1 VLQEAADASDDSDLA
16 WRMAVRHAELGH
28 RDDDAV
34 ERLLERD
41 ADPDAGIKRLKV
53 LAASPDTEAKEA
65 VWRAFFV
72 DYTVP
77 ASRDTLELGSIF
89 WRPQQSELLAPYTHR
104 YLEELPDLK
113 GGMLNQGVVIRAMYP
128 HAVGDASF
136 LAAAIAASEDEA
148 ISLYARNQ
156 LRSQS
161 FVLGRLHQAREL

>member
-1 VLQEAADASDDSDLA
+1 MTTRRS
-16 WRMAVRHAELGH
+16 
-28 RDDDAV
+28 

-53 LAASPDTEAKEA
+53 LAASPDEEAKEE

-72 DYTVP
+72 DYAVP

-89 WRPQQSELLAPYTHR
+89 WRPVQSELLAPYTHR
-104 YLEELPDLK
+104 YLDELPDLK

-136 LAAAIAASEDEA
+136 LAAAWRPRRTKGQPVRPQPAPRAVVRARPDCTRPAPSEP
-148 ISLYARNQ
+148 SR
-156 LRSQS
+156 RC
-161 FVLGRLHQAREL
+161 VVRRRVRRP